1 MKKLISQIL
10 KFGFIGGLCFVIDFS
25 ITTLLA
31 IPLRQNFS
39 IATAAMI
46 GGFFGFTISVLI
58 NYKLSMQYVFTD
70 SKIADKKH
78 EFLIFLIISIVG
90 LLINEIILKTTI
102 DFMLSKTNNF
112 IFIQKPNKSIDDQI
126 TIFAKLIAT
135 FIVMIYN
142 FITKKLF
149 LEKKAITFIQN

>member
-31 IPLRQNFS
+31 MPLRQNFS

-46 GGFFGFTISVLI
+46 SGFFGFTISVLI

-70 SKIADKKH
+70 SKITDKKH
-78 EFLIFLIISIVG
+78 EFLIFLIISIIG
-90 LLINEIILKTTI
+90 LLINELILKTTI
-102 DFMLSKTNNF
+102 DFMLSKTNDF
-112 IFIQKPNKSIDDQI
+112 IFIQIGR
-126 TIFAKLIAT
+126 AH
-135 FIVMIYN
+135 V
-142 FITKKLF
+142 
-149 LEKKAITFIQN
+149 

>member
-1 MKKLISQIL
+1 MKKLISQII

-31 IPLRQNFS
+31 IPLRQNLP

-46 GGFFGFTISVLI
+46 SGFFGFTISVLM
-58 NYKLSMQYVFTD
+58 NYKLSMRYVFTD
-70 SKIADKKH
+70 SKISNKKH
-78 EFLIFLIISIVG
+78 EFLIFLIISIIG
-90 LLINEIILKTTI
+90 LLINELILKITI
-102 DFMLSKTNNF
+102 DFMLSQTNDF
-112 IFIQKPNKSIDDQI
+112 VFIQESNGSIGNQI
-126 TIFAKLIAT
+126 TVFAKLIAT

-149 LEKKAITFIQN
+149 LEKKS